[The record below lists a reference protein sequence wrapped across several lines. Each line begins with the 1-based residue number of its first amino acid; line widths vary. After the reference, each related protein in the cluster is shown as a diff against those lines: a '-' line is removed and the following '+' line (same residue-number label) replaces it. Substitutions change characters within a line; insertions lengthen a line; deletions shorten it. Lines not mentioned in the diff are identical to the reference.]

1 MLQVLGVDLKKGVP
15 YNSGCDTIKYP
26 HCPMAMS
33 ADYIVHNLQPFTGN
47 GKSPYEWKII
57 E

>member
-15 YNSGCDTIKYP
+15 YNSGCGTIKNP

-33 ADYIVHNLQPFTGN
+33 ADYIGP
-47 GKSPYEWKII
+47 SPAMVRLRMSEKFSS
-57 E
+57 ER